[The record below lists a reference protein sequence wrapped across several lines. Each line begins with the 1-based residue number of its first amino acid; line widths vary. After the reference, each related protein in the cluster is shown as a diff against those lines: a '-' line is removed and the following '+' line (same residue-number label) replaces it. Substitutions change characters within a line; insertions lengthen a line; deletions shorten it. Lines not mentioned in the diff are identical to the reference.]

1 LKSFID
7 EATLAEN
14 AVNLNIKLMKWRLC
28 PELDIDIL
36 QKTKILCF
44 GAGTLG
50 CQLSRNLIGWGVKN
64 ITFVDYGKVS
74 YSNPVRQSLFNF
86 EDSIKGGKLKV
97 FIIFIKIEE
106 FLLFFIKIEE
116 FLLNF
121 YCFL

>member
-1 LKSFID
+1 MFSFDVKSISDVKSLDLKSFID
-7 EATLAEN
+7 EKILAEN

-28 PELDIDIL
+28 PDLDIDIM
-36 QKTKILCF
+36 QKVKVLCF

-86 EDSIKGGKLKV
+86 EDSTGGGKLKV
-97 FIIFIKIEE
+97 KLERNIF
-106 FLLFFIKIEE
+106 L
-116 FLLNF
+116 
-121 YCFL
+121 